1 MPRVEVSCLWLDR
14 LNQIPLKSGI
24 ISTNHAKK
32 AWSLTNKIYKKL
44 KTRLFPFFIFLFIF
58 QIVYAQTAEIRGVIT
73 DKNGTVI
80 ENVTVSYG
88 TIGTSTNKKG
98 EYLLQIPS
106 NKSIS
111 IIFSHISYHNLTK
124 SFNIPSGRTLNFSP
138 KLQIKTQE
146 ISEVIVKNKKAEA
159 EGITKIKTED
169 IQHIPNAN
177 QGVESILKTLP
188 GVSFNNELST
198 QYNVRGGSFDE
209 NLVYVNG
216 IEVYRP
222 FLVRSGQQEGLS
234 FVNPNMTQNVAFSSG
249 GFQSKY
255 GDKLSSVLDITYR
268 KPTKFG
274 VQLEASLLGA
284 SATIEGTAF
293 HEKLLAMVGI
303 RYRNN
308 SLFVNS
314 KDTDSNFQ
322 PNFTDVQ
329 TFLSYKFNDK
339 FVLEFLGTYS
349 LNDYNFTP
357 YTRRTNF
364 GSIINPMALVV
375 HYNGK
380 EKDQYQTLFG
390 ALKGIYKPNNNL
402 SISLITSSYN
412 TVEKEYFDILAA
424 YGIGDLNSDFSSN
437 EFGDVTFIQAIGS
450 QLDHARNNLE
460 ATISNIELKADYKK
474 NNNLF
479 EFGVKYQIENI
490 KDRII
495 EWQVID
501 SAGFTIRPPNLQ
513 PKNDE
518 PYSPYTGPIVPYTN
532 VRATNKIST
541 NRISGFA
548 QWSKKTAINDHI
560 VWLNIGVRAQ
570 HRTIS
575 GNDIETKSH
584 TFFSPRAQF
593 SIKPDWNTDMMFRI
607 SGGYYHQPPF
617 YRELRDS
624 LGIVHPEVKEQQAI
638 HFVIGND
645 YSFKMWNRPF
655 KLVSEA
661 YYKNLS
667 NVNPFTIDNVRIRYR
682 AKNNAVA
689 YATGFDIRLNGEF
702 VPGTESWFSFGY
714 LITKENIDE
723 RGYISRPTDQ
733 RLKFALLFQDYVP
746 NLPSLRMYL
755 NMVYNTGVPGGSPSY
770 ADPYLFQNRL
780 KDYFRSDIGISYVFV
795 DYQNP
800 PTKNWQKS
808 FKELSVGIELFNMF
822 DVKNSI
828 TNTWVNDISSNQSIA
843 VPNYLSGRVF
853 NVKIAMKF

>member
-1 MPRVEVSCLWLDR
+1 M
-14 LNQIPLKSGI
+14 
-24 ISTNHAKK
+24 
-32 AWSLTNKIYKKL
+32 
-44 KTRLFPFFIFLFIF
+44 KTRLFLFSTFLFLF
-58 QIVYAQTAEIRGVIT
+58 QILHSQTAELKGVVT
-73 DKNGTVI
+73 DKNGNTI
-80 ENVTVSYG
+80 ENVSVSYG
-88 TIGTSTNKKG
+88 STGTSTNKKG
-98 EYLLQIPS
+98 EYHLQIPS

-111 IIFSHISYHNLTK
+111 ILFSHISYQNLNK
-124 SFNIPSGRTLNFSP
+124 IFIVPSGKTLNYSP
-138 KLQIKTQE
+138 KLQIKTEE
-146 ISEVIVKNKKAEA
+146 INEVIVKNQKAEA

-169 IQHIPNAN
+169 IQNIPTSN
-177 QGVESILKTLP
+177 QGIESILKTLP

-222 FLVRSGQQEGLS
+222 FLIRSGQQEGLS

-249 GFQSKY
+249 GFQAKY
-255 GDKLSSVLDITYR
+255 GDKLSSVLDINYR
-268 KPTKFG
+268 KPTEFS

-284 SATIEGTAF
+284 STTIEGTAF
-293 HEKLLAMVGI
+293 ENKLLAIAGF

-314 KDTDSNFQ
+314 KDTESNFE
-322 PNFTDVQ
+322 PSFTDLQ
-329 TFLSYKFNDK
+329 TFLSYQFSDK
-339 FVLEFLGTYS
+339 FVLEFLGTFS

-357 YTRRTNF
+357 FTRRTNF
-364 GSIINPMALVV
+364 GSIINPLALVV

-390 ALKGIYKPNNNL
+390 ALKGIYKFNDNL
-402 SISLITSSYN
+402 SLNLTASSYN
-412 TVEKEYFDILAA
+412 TQEKEHYDILAA
-424 YGIGDLNSDFSSN
+424 YGIGDLNSDFSSS

-460 ATISNIELKADYKK
+460 ANISNIAIKAEYKI

-479 EFGVKYQIENI
+479 EFGAKYQIENI
-490 KDRII
+490 KDQII
-495 EWQVID
+495 EWQMID
-501 SAGFTIRPPNLQ
+501 SAGFAVRPPYLQ

-518 PYSPYTGPIVPYTN
+518 PYTPYSTPIVPYTN
-532 VRATNKIST
+532 VRAYNEVST

-548 QWSKKTAINDHI
+548 QWSKKTVINDHI
-560 VWLNIGVRAQ
+560 VWYNIGVRAQ
-570 HRTIS
+570 HWTIS
-575 GNDIETKSH
+575 GKNLESKSH
-584 TFFSPRAQF
+584 TVFSPRAQF
-593 SIKPDWNTDMMFRI
+593 SIKPDWDKDMLFRV

-624 LGIVHPEVKEQQAI
+624 LGIVHPEVKAQQAI

-645 YSFKMWNRPF
+645 FSFKMWNRPF

-661 YYKNLS
+661 YYKNLT

-682 AKNNAVA
+682 AKNNATA
-689 YATGFDIRLNGEF
+689 YATGFDFRLNGEF

-746 NLPSLRMYL
+746 NIPSLRMYL

-795 DYQNP
+795 DLNNP
-800 PTKNWQKS
+800 PNKNWQKS

-822 DVKNSI
+822 DVNNSI
-828 TNTWVNDISSNQSIA
+828 TNTWVKDISTNQSIA
-843 VPNYLSGRVF
+843 VPNYLSGRVL
-853 NVKIAMKF
+853 NVKIAMRF

>member
-1 MPRVEVSCLWLDR
+1 M
-14 LNQIPLKSGI
+14 
-24 ISTNHAKK
+24 
-32 AWSLTNKIYKKL
+32 
-44 KTRLFPFFIFLFIF
+44 KTRLFLFSTFLFLF
-58 QIVYAQTAEIRGVIT
+58 QILHSQTAELKGVVT
-73 DKNGTVI
+73 DKNGNTI
-80 ENVTVSYG
+80 ENVSVSYG
-88 TIGTSTNKKG
+88 STGTSTNKKG
-98 EYLLQIPS
+98 EYYLQIPS

-111 IIFSHISYHNLTK
+111 ILFSHISYQNLNK
-124 SFNIPSGRTLNFSP
+124 IFIVPSGKTLNYSP
-138 KLQIKTQE
+138 KLQIKTEE
-146 ISEVIVKNKKAEA
+146 INEVIVKNQKAEA

-169 IQHIPNAN
+169 IQNIPTAN
-177 QGVESILKTLP
+177 QGIESILKTLP

-222 FLVRSGQQEGLS
+222 FLIRSGQQEGLS

-249 GFQSKY
+249 GFQAKY
-255 GDKLSSVLDITYR
+255 GDKLSSVLDINYR
-268 KPTKFG
+268 KPTEFS

-284 SATIEGTAF
+284 STTIEGTAF
-293 HEKLLAMVGI
+293 ENKLLAIAGF

-314 KDTDSNFQ
+314 KDTESNFE
-322 PNFTDVQ
+322 PSFTDLQ
-329 TFLSYKFNDK
+329 TFLSYQFSDK
-339 FVLEFLGTYS
+339 FVLEFLGTFS

-357 YTRRTNF
+357 FTRRTNF
-364 GSIINPMALVV
+364 GSIINPLALVV

-390 ALKGIYKPNNNL
+390 ALKGIYKFNDNL
-402 SISLITSSYN
+402 SLNLTASSYN
-412 TVEKEYFDILAA
+412 TQEKEHYDILAA
-424 YGIGDLNSDFSSN
+424 YGIGDLNSDFSSS

-460 ATISNIELKADYKK
+460 ANISNIAIKAEYKI

-479 EFGVKYQIENI
+479 EFGAKYQIENI
-490 KDRII
+490 KDQII
-495 EWQVID
+495 EWQMID
-501 SAGFTIRPPNLQ
+501 SAGFAVRPPYLQ

-518 PYSPYTGPIVPYTN
+518 PYTPYSTPIVPYTN
-532 VRATNKIST
+532 VRAYNEVST

-548 QWSKKTAINDHI
+548 QWSKKTVINDHI
-560 VWLNIGVRAQ
+560 VWYNMGVRAQ
-570 HRTIS
+570 HWTIS
-575 GNDIETKSH
+575 GKNLESKSH
-584 TFFSPRAQF
+584 TVFSPRAQF
-593 SIKPDWNTDMMFRI
+593 SIKPDWDKDMLFRV

-624 LGIVHPEVKEQQAI
+624 LGIVHPEVKAQQAI

-645 YSFKMWNRPF
+645 FSFKMWNRPF

-661 YYKNLS
+661 YYKNLT

-682 AKNNAVA
+682 AKNNATA
-689 YATGFDIRLNGEF
+689 YATGFDFRLNGEF

-746 NLPSLRMYL
+746 NIPSLRMYL

-795 DYQNP
+795 DLNNP
-800 PTKNWQKS
+800 PNKNWQKS

-822 DVKNSI
+822 DVNNSI
-828 TNTWVNDISSNQSIA
+828 TNTWVKDISTNQSIA
-843 VPNYLSGRVF
+843 VPNYLSGRVL
-853 NVKIAMKF
+853 NVKIAMRF